1 MPTIGFTTTT
11 FTDEPT
17 ALPGLEFAVENGF
30 HALELSGNHFWPEVA
45 TAPELARLRDKSGR
59 HGISLSIHFPT
70 RFPLGSLDPSLRR
83 TSIENLRATIAIGRK
98 IGAGVVVVHAGDVGG
113 SHTPTADITEAER
126 AASREYVVD
135 SLKSVA
141 SDAERAGVL
150 VCLENLPF
158 RPEFPVHSYAEQ
170 VDIVKRAGS
179 PAVGLTLDVGHA
191 FRSGGIV
198 EAFRAFKP
206 WLRHLH
212 IHDATEAGAHM
223 ALGDGN
229 IEFESHGA
237 VLNDYSHTM
246 VMEINVGGEGQTAPA
261 RGLTAPFLLQGRE
274 FLRGVVGNA
283 V

>member
-1 MPTIGFTTTT
+1 MPTIGFTSTT

-17 ALPGLEFAVENGF
+17 ALPGLAFAVENGF
-30 HALELSGNHFWPEVA
+30 HALELSGNHLWPEVA
-45 TAPELARLRDKSGR
+45 MAAELKRLRDDAER
-59 HGISLSIHFPT
+59 VQISLSIHFPS
-70 RFPLGSLDPSLRR
+70 RFPLGSLDPSQRR
-83 TSIENLRATIAIGRK
+83 TSVENLRATIAIARE

-113 SHTPTADITEAER
+113 SHTSTEDVTDAER

-135 SLKSVA
+135 SLKGVA
-141 SDAERAGVL
+141 FDAERAGVL

-158 RPEFPVHSYAEQ
+158 RPEFPVHSYSEQ

-179 PAVGLTLDVGHA
+179 AAAGLTLDVGHA
-191 FRSGGIV
+191 SRSGGIV

-212 IHDATEAGAHM
+212 IHDATETGAHM
-223 ALGDGN
+223 ALGNGN
-229 IEFESHGA
+229 IDFEAHGA
-237 VLNDYSHTM
+237 ALSDYSHTM
-246 VMEINVGGEGQTAPA
+246 VMEINVGGEGQTEPA

-274 FLRGVVGNA
+274 FLRGFVGNA